1 MTEIDLGIT
10 PKGEIT
16 LSLDDGTSFLEVVIH
31 TVEDARALAKAILD
45 MADLVEA
52 KDE

>member
-16 LSLDDGTSFLEVVIH
+16 LSLDDGVSVAGIVIH
-31 TVEDARALAKAILD
+31 TVEDARALAKAILEVAD
-45 MADLVEA
+45 MVEGS
-52 KDE
+52 E